1 MDYWNNYICQADVVI
16 QLSQRMMTMAR
27 LNGLDVEKTK
37 ILANGVPATV
47 CNTEFPSFER
57 GIHFYYM
64 GRVCHSKGIHIL
76 LDAFHSIE
84 SRQCR
89 LHINGANLG
98 PSTDRYTSKLINKYR
113 KDQRIEWLP
122 QMPHDIISDVIQNY
136 HVMVHPSIANET
148 YSLSIAESL
157 SNNRFVIATRC
168 GGPED
173 QIKEGINGVLV
184 EPNNRNQLYDAMNQY
199 IKSPII
205 PKQNIYNNLESHIK
219 RLYDIYADNKLNDSE
234 M

>member
-1 MDYWNNYICQADVVI
+1 
-16 QLSQRMMTMAR
+16 
-27 LNGLDVEKTK
+27 
-37 ILANGVPATV
+37 
-47 CNTEFPSFER
+47 
-57 GIHFYYM
+57 
-64 GRVCHSKGIHIL
+64 
-76 LDAFHSIE
+76 
-84 SRQCR
+84 
-89 LHINGANLG
+89 
-98 PSTDRYTSKLINKYR
+98 
-113 KDQRIEWLP
+113 
-122 QMPHDIISDVIQNY
+122 MPHDIISDVIQNY

-184 EPNNRNQLYDAMNQY
+184 EPNNRNQLYDAINQY